1 MENQNQ
7 ELEVAV
13 NTNSPY
19 SLKGIVE
26 VFYAPS
32 ELFKR
37 VKDNPK
43 ILVPY
48 IVLMC
53 TSLLVGLL
61 LSDLILQV
69 QLASPE
75 FQANLQ
81 GQEVTE
87 GMIQIL
93 KVTAIIGMVISMAL
107 VPLITA
113 GLALFFGNFVMGGK
127 ATYKQMLSTMLY
139 CEVLFMVGELLLIPM
154 VLAKGSLTAGISL
167 GFLAADQGVQSLA
180 FVALS
185 KISLFHI
192 WEIVVAGIGLSTIYG
207 FTRNK
212 GYILAVLSL
221 GLLSMI
227 HIGVTALGAM
237 LK

>member
-1 MENQNQ
+1 MENENQ
-7 ELEVAV
+7 ELEVV
-13 NTNSPY
+13 VKPSSSY

-32 ELFKR
+32 ELFKK

-48 IVLMC
+48 IVLIC
-53 TSLLVGLL
+53 ASLLAGYL
-61 LSDLILQV
+61 LSDLILKM
-69 QLASPE
+69 QLESPE
-75 FQANLQ
+75 FQERMQ
-81 GQEVTE
+81 GQPVTE
-87 GMIQIL
+87 NIKSIL
-93 KVTAIIGMVISMAL
+93 RITALVGMVISMSL

-127 ATYKQMLSTMLY
+127 ATFKQLLSVMLY
-139 CEVLFMVGELLLIPM
+139 SEVLFMVGGLFIIPM
-154 VLAKGSLTAGISL
+154 ALAKGSLTAGISL
-167 GFLAADQGVQSLA
+167 GFLAADQGVQSVA

-192 WEIVVAGIGLSTIYG
+192 WEIIASGIGLSIIYE

-212 GYILAVLSL
+212 GYILAVLSI
-221 GLLSMI
+221 GLLSII
-227 HIGVTALGAM
+227 HIGTAALGAM
-237 LK
+237 FK